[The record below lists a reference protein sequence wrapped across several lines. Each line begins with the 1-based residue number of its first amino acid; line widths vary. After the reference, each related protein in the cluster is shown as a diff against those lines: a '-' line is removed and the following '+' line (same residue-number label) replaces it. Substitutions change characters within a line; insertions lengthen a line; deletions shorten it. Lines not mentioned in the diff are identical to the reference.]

1 MVRGDFAASVFV
13 HLAHEDVVHASS
25 DKWALLAQDYNLG
38 AHSLPSLLDGQ
49 TALFI
54 HVNDGDS
61 GVCAP
66 TLHHRRNNS
75 PCDY

>member
-1 MVRGDFAASVFV
+1 MHEHVSKVRWIS
-13 HLAHEDVVHASS
+13 LTSS